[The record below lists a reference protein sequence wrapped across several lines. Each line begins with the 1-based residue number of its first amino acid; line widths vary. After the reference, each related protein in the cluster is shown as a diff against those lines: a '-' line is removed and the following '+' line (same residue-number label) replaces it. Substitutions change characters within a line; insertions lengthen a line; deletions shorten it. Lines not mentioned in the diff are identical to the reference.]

1 MSQTGQEAVDVSQC
15 GSNGRLNL
23 EVGRWPL
30 LTVGGVASLFGF
42 VRIDAD
48 LTSQGGASRWVQGWS
63 FGDFRLGPCCH
74 SAGRPSSGQISQSEL
89 SK

>member
-30 LTVGGVASLFGF
+30 LTVGIKGWPRFSASC
-42 VRIDAD
+42 A
-48 LTSQGGASRWVQGWS
+48 
-63 FGDFRLGPCCH
+63 
-74 SAGRPSSGQISQSEL
+74 
-89 SK
+89 